1 METGTRQHG
10 PLERLITE
18 VDDVLNTA
26 EEDREAPNIEG
37 SRESLI
43 QEFLQSL
50 KDPNDW
56 EEAIRKMGTGA
67 ACGDGRAPDAA
78 ELLASLS
85 SAEKVQ
91 LGNHY
96 RARLKTVKEK
106 YPALK

>member
-67 ACGDGRAPDAA
+67 PDAA